1 MANPFL
7 QTAPLVFTAMVV
19 AFTVVMLGCSISDAM
34 RR

>member
-7 QTAPLVFTAMVV
+7 QPAPLVFIAMAI
-19 AFTVVMLGCSISDAM
+19 AFTVALLGCSISDAM